1 MIQEGS
7 RYQRQKE
14 NKRYSLKHSRGI
26 SKVLS
31 FGSKALNG
39 LEIERLRRHIRSG
52 GTHFGVK
59 TGVRSC
65 LSSRKHEDNRILSPS
80 PTSC

>member
-7 RYQRQKE
+7 RCQRQKE

-31 FGSKALNG
+31 FGSKAPNR
-39 LEIERLRRHIRSG
+39 LERE
-52 GTHFGVK
+52 TEK
-59 TGVRSC
+59 T
-65 LSSRKHEDNRILSPS
+65 
-80 PTSC
+80 